1 MTPSI
6 NSGSK
11 LRRRRILYLTHRVPH
26 PPNRGDRI
34 RSYHVLRYLSA
45 RADVDLACLADE
57 EVSRESRDE
66 LQRLCQRV
74 AIVPLGARQRWWRA
88 LAAVLR
94 GRSATEGLFHSSK
107 LQQVLH
113 DWADRT
119 QYDAVLALC
128 SSMAPYFDKLP
139 LRGAKRIVDLVDVD
153 SQKWA
158 DYADNARGP
167 AAALF
172 RLEARRVRKLEGR
185 LAQACAAL
193 TVVSTAEAELLRSF
207 AHEATVVAVVNGV
220 DLETF
225 RPGPVR
231 DATRAAECVFVGA
244 LDYRANVDG
253 ITWFCREVWP
263 QVHAKHPDLVL
274 RLVGR
279 RPTAAVRRLSMLP
292 QVQVIGDV
300 AEVVSHLHRARLAV
314 VPLRVARGIQNKV
327 LEAMAAVTPVI
338 ASPQALEGLN
348 LVPTEHAYEADTP
361 EQWESAIS
369 RLLTSPDECERLAT
383 AGRDYVCQHHRWSTC
398 LEPLGQLLGVAQ
410 ASNVAAPSS
419 VRDAFGISNFVAVP

>member
-1 MTPSI
+1 VITPSL
-6 NSGSK
+6 NSSSE

-34 RSYHVLRYLSA
+34 RSYHVLRYLST

-57 EVSRESRDE
+57 EASRESRDE

-74 AIVPLGARQRWWRA
+74 AIVPLGTRQRWWGA

-113 DWADRT
+113 DWAART
-119 QYDAVLALC
+119 QYDAVLAFC

-158 DYADNARGP
+158 DYADNAHGL

-185 LAQACAAL
+185 LARACAAL
-193 TVVSTAEAELLRSF
+193 TVVSTAEADLLRSF
-207 AHEATVVAVVNGV
+207 APQASMVPVGNGV

-225 RPGPVR
+225 RPGPLR
-231 DATRAAECVFVGA
+231 GASTAECVFVGA

-263 QVHAKHPDLVL
+263 QVHAKRPDLVL

-279 RPTAAVRRLSMLP
+279 RPAPAVRRLSMLP

-314 VPLRVARGIQNKV
+314 IPLRVARGIQNKV
-327 LEAMAAVTPVI
+327 LEAMAAGTPVI

-348 LVPTEHAYEADTP
+348 LVPTEHAYQADTP
-361 EQWESAIS
+361 EQWENAIS
-369 RLLTSPDECERLAT
+369 RLLTCPDEWQRLAT
-383 AGRDYVCQHHRWSTC
+383 AGRDYVCQHHRWSTR
-398 LEPLGQLLGVAQ
+398 LEPLGQLLGVSQ
-410 ASNVAAPSS
+410 PDIAAPSP
-419 VRDAFGISNFVAVP
+419 VRDAFVSSNFISVP

>member
-1 MTPSI
+1 
-6 NSGSK
+6 
-11 LRRRRILYLTHRVPH
+11 
-26 PPNRGDRI
+26 
-34 RSYHVLRYLSA
+34 
-45 RADVDLACLADE
+45 
-57 EVSRESRDE
+57 
-66 LQRLCQRV
+66 
-74 AIVPLGARQRWWRA
+74 
-88 LAAVLR
+88 
-94 GRSATEGLFHSSK
+94 
-107 LQQVLH
+107 
-113 DWADRT
+113 
-119 QYDAVLALC
+119 
-128 SSMAPYFDKLP
+128 MAPYFDKLP
-139 LRGAKRIVDLVDVD
+139 LRGATRVVDLVDVD

-158 DYADNARGP
+158 DYAENARGP

-185 LAQACAAL
+185 LAQAGAAL

-207 AHEATVVAVVNGV
+207 SHEAKVVAVVNGV

-231 DATRAAECVFVGA
+231 GATSTPECVFVGA

-279 RPTAAVRRLSMLP
+279 RPAAAVRRLSMLP

-327 LEAMAAVTPVI
+327 LEALAAGTPVI
-338 ASPQALEGLN
+338 ASPQ
-348 LVPTEHAYEADTP
+348 
-361 EQWESAIS
+361 
-369 RLLTSPDECERLAT
+369 
-383 AGRDYVCQHHRWSTC
+383 
-398 LEPLGQLLGVAQ
+398 
-410 ASNVAAPSS
+410 
-419 VRDAFGISNFVAVP
+419 